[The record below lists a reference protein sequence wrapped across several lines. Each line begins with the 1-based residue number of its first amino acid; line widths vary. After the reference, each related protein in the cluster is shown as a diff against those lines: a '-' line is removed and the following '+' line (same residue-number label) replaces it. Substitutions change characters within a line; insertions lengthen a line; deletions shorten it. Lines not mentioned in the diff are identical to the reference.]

1 MFQLHLTVL
10 NSSLK
15 TSHFD
20 SDGDFNRFMR
30 HIYRKHGL
38 PRFLLKQPSTEYV
51 ILRSVDDIEFH
62 MFSLTQKYVQSCP
75 DYTSVEIHGFPV

>member
-20 SDGDFNRFMR
+20 SDGET
-30 HIYRKHGL
+30 HRKPGL